1 MRSRAG
7 EGGTR
12 VVYRGA
18 EADLLRGRWCG
29 LDAVFK
35 FRRPFIYRLK
45 VLDDAIR
52 RQRTARE
59 AEMIH
64 DAKRSGARTPLL
76 YFVDAGNALIV
87 MQWVKGLR
95 LKEALYSLP
104 PEGLDRVFAELGG
117 EVARLHAFGITH
129 GDLTTSN
136 VLLDDDH
143 NDRGNNRRELT
154 LIDFGLSLRTR
165 RLEDRAVDLRLVKET
180 LTGAHSEIASK
191 AYSALLEGY
200 GGEAGPGEVRAV
212 TRQVA
217 EIERRGRYARVE

>member
-1 MRSRAG
+1 LRSAAS
-7 EGGTR
+7 EGDTR
-12 VVYRGA
+12 VIYRGA
-18 EADLLRGRWCG
+18 EADLLRGWWCG

-76 YFVDAGNALIV
+76 YFVDPANALIV
-87 MQWVKGLR
+87 MQWVKGRR
-95 LKEALYSLP
+95 LKEAVSSLP
-104 PEGLDRVFAELGG
+104 PEGLERVFAELGG
-117 EVARLHAFGITH
+117 EVARLHASGIMH
-129 GDLTTSN
+129 
-136 VLLDDDH
+136 VLLDNDDDKSDD
-143 NDRGNNRRELT
+143 NELT
-154 LIDFGLSLRTR
+154 LIDFGLAIRTT

-180 LTGAHSEIASK
+180 LTGAHSEVASK
-191 AYSALLEGY
+191 AYAALLEGY
-200 GGEAGPGEVRAV
+200 GGEVGPGEVRAV

>member
-1 MRSRAG
+1 VAG
-7 EGGTR
+7 EGDAR
-12 VVYRGA
+12 VIYRGA

-35 FRRPFIYRLK
+35 FRRPLIYRLK

-64 DAKRSGARTPLL
+64 DAKRSGAHTPLL
-76 YFVDAGNALIV
+76 YFVDTGNALIV
-87 MQWVKGLR
+87 MQWVKGRR
-95 LKEALYSLP
+95 LKEAVSSLT
-104 PEGLDRVFAELGG
+104 PEVVASIFAELGG
-117 EVARLHAFGITH
+117 EVARLHSSGIMH

-136 VLLDDDH
+136 VLLDNDD
-143 NDRGNNRRELT
+143 NGDDELT
-154 LIDFGLSLRTR
+154 LIDFGLAIRTT

-180 LTGAHSEIASK
+180 LTGAHSEVASK
-191 AYSALLEGY
+191 AYAALLEGY
-200 GGEAGPGEVRAV
+200 GGEVGAGEVRAV

>member
-64 DAKRSGARTPLL
+64 DAKRSGAHTPFL
-76 YFVDAGNALIV
+76 YFVDIGKALIV
-87 MQWVKGLR
+87 MQWVNGRR
-95 LKEALYSLP
+95 LKETVSSLSS
-104 PEGLDRVFAELGG
+104 EGLEHVFAELGG
-117 EVARLHAFGITH
+117 EVARLHASGIMH

-136 VLLDDDH
+136 ILLDYD
-143 NDRGNNRRELT
+143 NKGTTTNNNELT
-154 LIDFGLSLRTR
+154 LIDFGLALRTT

-180 LTGAHSEIASK
+180 LTGAHSEVASK
-191 AYSALLEGY
+191 AYAALLEGY
-200 GGEAGPGEVRAV
+200 RGEVGPGEVRAV

>member
-1 MRSRAG
+1 MRSVAG
-7 EGGTR
+7 EGDTR
-12 VVYRGA
+12 VIYRGA

-29 LDAVFK
+29 LDAIFK
-35 FRRPFIYRLK
+35 FRRPFVYRLK

-52 RQRTARE
+52 RQRTVRE

-64 DAKRSGARTPLL
+64 DAKRSGVRTPIL
-76 YFVDAGNALIV
+76 YFVDARNALIV
-87 MQWVKGLR
+87 MQWVKGRR
-95 LKEALYSLP
+95 LKEAVSSLTS
-104 PEGLDRVFAELGG
+104 EGLSRIFAELGG
-117 EVARLHAFGITH
+117 EVARLHASGIMH

-136 VLLDDDH
+136 VLLESDDGESNKD
-143 NDRGNNRRELT
+143 GLT
-154 LIDFGLSLRTR
+154 LIDFGLAIRTT

-180 LTGAHSEIASK
+180 LTGAHSDVASK

-200 GGEAGPGEVRAV
+200 GGEVGSGEVRAV

>member
-76 YFVDAGNALIV
+76 YFVDPANALIV
-87 MQWVKGLR
+87 MQWMKGRR
-95 LKEALYSLP
+95 LKEAVSSLP
-104 PEGLDRVFAELGG
+104 LEELERVFAELGG
-117 EVARLHAFGITH
+117 EVARLHASGIMH

-136 VLLDDDH
+136 VLLDNDDDKS
-143 NDRGNNRRELT
+143 NDKELT
-154 LIDFGLSLRTR
+154 LIDFGLAIRTT
-165 RLEDRAVDLRLVKET
+165 RLEDRAVDLRLAKET
-180 LTGAHSEIASK
+180 LTGAHSEVASK
-191 AYSALLEGY
+191 AYAALLEGY
-200 GGEAGPGEVRAV
+200 GGEVGPGEVRDV

>member
-1 MRSRAG
+1 LI
-7 EGGTR
+7 
-12 VVYRGA
+12 YRGA
-18 EADLLRGRWCG
+18 EADLLRGGWCG
-29 LDAVFK
+29 FDAVFK
-35 FRRPFIYRLK
+35 FRRPFVYRLK

-76 YFVDAGNALIV
+76 YFVDTGDALIV
-87 MQWVKGLR
+87 MQWVKGRR
-95 LKEALYSLP
+95 LKEAISSLP
-104 PEGLDRVFAELGG
+104 SERLERVFAELGG
-117 EVARLHAFGITH
+117 EVARLHASGIMH

-136 VLLDDDH
+136 VLLDDDNKESKN
-143 NDRGNNRRELT
+143 NDLT
-154 LIDFGLSLRTR
+154 LIDFGLALRTT

-180 LTGAHSEIASK
+180 LTGAHSEVASK
-191 AYSALLEGY
+191 AYAALLQGY
-200 GGEAGPGEVRAV
+200 GDEAGPGEVRAV

>member
-1 MRSRAG
+1 MRSDAG
-7 EGGTR
+7 EGDTT
-12 VVYRGA
+12 VIYRGA

-35 FRRPFIYRLK
+35 FRRPLNYRLK

-76 YFVDAGNALIV
+76 YFVDTGNALIV
-87 MQWVKGLR
+87 MQWVNGRR
-95 LKEALYSLP
+95 LKEAVSSLTS
-104 PEGLDRVFAELGG
+104 EGVASIFAELGG
-117 EVARLHAFGITH
+117 EVARLHSSGIMH

-136 VLLDDDH
+136 VLLDDVDNKSNN
-143 NDRGNNRRELT
+143 NDELT
-154 LIDFGLSLRTR
+154 LIDFGLAIRTT
-165 RLEDRAVDLRLVKET
+165 RLEDRAVDLRLAKET
-180 LTGAHSEIASK
+180 LTGAHSEVASK
-191 AYSALLEGY
+191 AYAALLEGY
-200 GGEAGPGEVRAV
+200 GGEVGPGEVRAV

>member
-1 MRSRAG
+1 LRSAAS

-12 VVYRGA
+12 VIYRGA
-18 EADLLRGRWCG
+18 EADLLRGSWCG
-29 LDAVFK
+29 VEAVFK

-64 DAKRSGARTPLL
+64 EAKRSGARTPLL
-76 YFVDAGNALIV
+76 YFVDPANALIV
-87 MQWVKGLR
+87 MQWVEGRR
-95 LKEALYSLP
+95 LKEAVSSLP
-104 PEGLDRVFAELGG
+104 PEGLERVFAELGG
-117 EVARLHAFGITH
+117 EVARLHASGIMH

-136 VLLDDDH
+136 VLLDNDD
-143 NDRGNNRRELT
+143 DRSDDNELT
-154 LIDFGLSLRTR
+154 LIDFGLAIRTT

-180 LTGAHSEIASK
+180 LTGAHSEVASK
-191 AYSALLEGY
+191 AYAALLEGY
-200 GGEAGPGEVRAV
+200 GGEVGPGEVRAV

>member
-1 MRSRAG
+1 LRSGAG
-7 EGGTR
+7 EGDTR
-12 VVYRGA
+12 VIYRGA

-35 FRRPFIYRLK
+35 FRRPFTYRLK

-64 DAKRSGARTPLL
+64 DAKRSGAKTPLL
-76 YFVDAGNALIV
+76 YFVDTGNALIV
-87 MQWVKGLR
+87 MQWVKGRR
-95 LKEALYSLP
+95 LKETVSSLTS
-104 PEGLDRVFAELGG
+104 EGLERVFAKLGA
-117 EVARLHAFGITH
+117 EVARLHASGIMH

-136 VLLDDDH
+136 VLLDSDNKDKSK
-143 NDRGNNRRELT
+143 NGELT
-154 LIDFGLSLRTR
+154 LIDFGLALRTT

-180 LTGAHSEIASK
+180 LTGAHSEVASK
-191 AYSALLEGY
+191 AYAALLEGY
-200 GGEAGPGEVRAV
+200 GGEVGPGEVRAV

>member
-1 MRSRAG
+1 MRSAAS
-7 EGGTR
+7 EGDTR
-12 VVYRGA
+12 VIYRGA
-18 EADLLRGRWCG
+18 EADLLRGWWCG

-76 YFVDAGNALIV
+76 YFVDPANALIV
-87 MQWVKGLR
+87 MQWVKGRR
-95 LKEALYSLP
+95 LKEAVSSLP
-104 PEGLDRVFAELGG
+104 PEGLERVFAELGG
-117 EVARLHAFGITH
+117 EVARLHASGIMH

-136 VLLDDDH
+136 VLLDNDDRSDD
-143 NDRGNNRRELT
+143 NELT
-154 LIDFGLSLRTR
+154 LIDFGLAIRTT

-180 LTGAHSEIASK
+180 LTGAHSEVASK
-191 AYSALLEGY
+191 AYAALLEGY
-200 GGEAGPGEVRAV
+200 GGEVGPGEVRAV